1 MAKSKN
7 YSLKRGRAQP
17 RRGLSPLLIVLGGA
31 MILIV
36 TLIIALQPSTNTSP
50 TTPEVSGAARLKAD
64 KQKIDLGDVKLGTPV
79 KVSFQLTNVGD
90 QPLKL
95 TKAPY
100 VEIKEGC

>member
-7 YSLKRGRAQP
+7 YNSKRGRAQP
-17 RRGLSPLLIVLGGA
+17 RRGLIPLLLAVGVAL
-31 MILIV
+31 LIII
-36 TLIIALQPSTNTSP
+36 TLIIALQPSKNTSP
-50 TTPEVSGAARLKAD
+50 TTPEVTGTARLKAD

-79 KVSFQLTNVGD
+79 KASFQLTNIGD